1 MAPRKPKTRKQK
13 PRKSKPRKRTLKKM
27 SQSKYKSLILKR
39 QHHKKLS
46 HEERKQLDR
55 ELLKKYCSCVKKLKY
70 NESLPKN
77 IKYPVCLNSI
87 YKKRGF
93 KSPKGVSRR
102 CYKSK

>member
-1 MAPRKPKTRKQK
+1 MSRRKKTRKQK
-13 PRKSKPRKRTLKKM
+13 ARKRTLKKL
-27 SQSKYKSLILKR
+27 SQSKYKFLIQKR

-46 HEERKQLDR
+46 HGERKQLDR

-77 IKYPVCLNSI
+77 IEYPVCLNSI

-93 KSPKGVSRR
+93 KSPKRVSRR
-102 CYKSK
+102 CYKSKK